1 MSRIMSGIL
10 YIVATPIGNLSDI
23 TFRAIDVL
31 KNSDYILAESSART
45 SKLLQ
50 EFDIKKKI
58 ITFNKDNE
66 KRKRSGVLRDLTDG
80 LTLALVSDAGTPSI
94 SDPGFELVKN
104 YSSDYKVIPIPGA
117 SSLTCAL
124 SISKIP
130 INNFMFLGFLPK
142 KASERK
148 YQLTQIKHTSL
159 PTIVFESKHR
169 LNSLLKEIFHILGP
183 DTDIGIMRELTKI
196 HEDIF
201 FGNIEAVIK
210 KLEIETLNGE
220 ITMIIK
226 CNQEKPLEL
235 DLFKN
240 KIIELSK
247 RYSTKEVVNIITLF
261 SEVNRKELYKY
272 VLSIRH
278 EG

>member
-1 MSRIMSGIL
+1 
-10 YIVATPIGNLSDI
+10 
-23 TFRAIDVL
+23 
-31 KNSDYILAESSART
+31 
-45 SKLLQ
+45 
-50 EFDIKKKI
+50 
-58 ITFNKDNE
+58 
-66 KRKRSGVLRDLTDG
+66 
-80 LTLALVSDAGTPSI
+80 
-94 SDPGFELVKN
+94 
-104 YSSDYKVIPIPGA
+104 
-117 SSLTCAL
+117 
-124 SISKIP
+124 
-130 INNFMFLGFLPK
+130 MFLGFLPK

>member
-1 MSRIMSGIL
+1 MSGIL

>member
-1 MSRIMSGIL
+1 MSGIL

-148 YQLTQIKHTSL
+148 YQLTQIKH
-159 PTIVFESKHR
+159 
-169 LNSLLKEIFHILGP
+169 ILGP